1 VDVRVIA
8 ATNRDLLKAVETG
21 AFREDLFFR
30 LNVVTI
36 TLPPL
41 RERKEEIPQLV
52 EFFLKKYCREAKKRV
67 MQISPQA
74 MKMLTA
80 YSWQGNVRELQNA
93 IERAVVLK
101 TGGTLS
107 PEDFSLQPLDL
118 SSSRAEQKKRQFHK
132 AIDYHKREIIRR
144 ALISASG
151 NQTKAAEWLGLQRT
165 YLARLIKQLD
175 IKET

>member
-1 VDVRVIA
+1 
-8 ATNRDLLKAVETG
+8 
-21 AFREDLFFR
+21 
-30 LNVVTI
+30 
-36 TLPPL
+36 
-41 RERKEEIPQLV
+41 
-52 EFFLKKYCREAKKRV
+52 

-101 TGGTLS
+101 TGGMLS

-118 SSSRAEQKKRQFHK
+118 SSSRAEQKRRPFHK
-132 AIDYHKREIIRR
+132 ELDHNKREIIRR
-144 ALISASG
+144 ALARASG
-151 NQTKAAEWLGLQRT
+151 NQTKAAECLGLQRT
-165 YLARLIKQLD
+165 YLARLIKQLG